1 MATTITSTNPRLLA
15 ERTFKDLDL
24 NFTIHPVKKDINKHI
39 NEYAVINSVKN
50 LVSTN
55 FFEKPFRP
63 EIGSGIRNLLFE
75 NVDPIIS
82 ARLERA
88 IVETITNYEPRVSI
102 SGIRATANPDENLYN
117 ISMTFFIIN
126 NPSPITIDFF
136 LERIR

>member
-88 IVETITNYEPRVSI
+88 IAETITNYEPRVSI

-117 ISMTFFIIN
+117 ITMTFFIIN